1 MNMMNFITWINYE
14 DAFRTLSMLHIT
26 VVFATYP
33 YEKEQ
38 VTFSL
43 TIKFLLVSSKWSYS
57 RTKEY
62 IYNSDIM

>member
-43 TIKFLLVSSKWSYS
+43 TIKCVSAPYPHE
-57 RTKEY
+57 KEQFTFSLT
-62 IYNSDIM
+62 IK